1 MSAYVY
7 AVCDSCESV
16 FNIIT
21 EIGQVIKQCPKC
33 EAGRFH
39 VIDKDVAN
47 VITSLHTQLNN
58 ERETHSGVCEWT
70 HDRFSEYNNWQTSCG
85 QDFIFDDGTP
95 TENYAKYC
103 CYCGKLLREVQPLP
117 PTPEEEEE

>member
-1 MSAYVY
+1 MSAHVY

-21 EIGQVIKQCPKC
+21 ETGQVIKQCPKC

-47 VITSLHTQLNN
+47 VITSLHTQLDN

-70 HDRFSEYNNWQTSCG
+70 MDTDGIYQTSCG
-85 QDFIFDDGTP
+85 KDFCFDGEVNLGKDYP
-95 TENYAKYC
+95 YC

-117 PTPEEEEE
+117 PAPEEDEE